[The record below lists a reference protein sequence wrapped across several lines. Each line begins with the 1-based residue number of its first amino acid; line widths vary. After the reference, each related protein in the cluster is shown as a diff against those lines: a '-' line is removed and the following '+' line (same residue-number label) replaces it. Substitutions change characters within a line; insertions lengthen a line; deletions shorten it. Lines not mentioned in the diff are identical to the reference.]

1 MNTYE
6 VAYSLLGSGTMEITA
21 RSKKQ
26 AEEIVFDL
34 SDDELIANANFHKSL
49 EIESIEKLT

>member
-1 MNTYE
+1 MNIYE
-6 VAYSLLGSGTMEITA
+6 VTYSLLGSGTVEIVA

-34 SDDELIANANFHKSL
+34 SDDQLIANAHFHKSL
-49 EIESIEKLT
+49 EIETIEKLS

>member
-6 VAYSLLGSGTMEITA
+6 VTYSLLGSGIMEITA
-21 RSKKQ
+21 KSKKQ

-49 EIESIEKLT
+49 EIESIEKLS

>member
-6 VAYSLLGSGTMEITA
+6 VTFSLLGSGTMEITA

-34 SDDELIANANFHKSL
+34 SDDELIANADFHKSL
-49 EIESIEKLT
+49 EIESIEKLS

>member
-1 MNTYE
+1 
-6 VAYSLLGSGTMEITA
+6 MEITA

-49 EIESIEKLT
+49 EIESIEKLS